1 MAVDAYMKLPYTIE
15 TTKEDDGSYFIKVK
29 ELPGCMSYGET
40 LDEAYAMIAD
50 AMKSWLT
57 VQIEDGQEIPVP

>member
-29 ELPGCMSYGET
+29 ELPGCMSYG
-40 LDEAYAMIAD
+40 
-50 AMKSWLT
+50 
-57 VQIEDGQEIPVP
+57 